1 MNDDGRTLPP
11 DPSDVAVIGLA
22 CRFPG
27 ADGPEAFWRNLR
39 AGVDSIS
46 FFSDEELL
54 AAGIPESVFR
64 APNYVRAHGV
74 IEGVELFD
82 AGFFGYA
89 PREAEV
95 MDPQQRLF
103 LECAWQALESAGYD
117 ASRVSSGEGAAV
129 IGVWGGVT
137 LSSYLLALH
146 PLRDRLQ
153 AIGVD
158 TTMLAVGN
166 DKDSLAPRIAYKLDL
181 RGPAVTVQTACS
193 TALVAVHMAC
203 QSLLAGETDMALAG
217 AVSLTLPM
225 KSGYLYQEGGI
236 FSPDGHCRA
245 FDERAAG
252 TVFGCGAGMVVL
264 KRLEEALADGD
275 TIHAV
280 LRGTAVNNDGAGKA
294 GFTAPSVAGQ
304 AEVIAEALANAGL
317 SPDDIGY
324 VEAHGTATALGDP
337 VEIAGLTRAFRSF
350 RGGKG
355 GSTRRG
361 FCALGTVKTNLGHL
375 EAAAGIAGLIKTVLA
390 LKHGEIPPS
399 LHFSR
404 PNPQIDFAASPFFVN
419 TELSPWPSGNR
430 VPRRAGVSSFGFG
443 GTNAHVVLEEPPA
456 PVSTA
461 AGEPAGAAAEPD
473 RPWHL
478 LLLSARSGAALRAAT
493 GNLVDFL
500 DRNPD
505 ADTAAVAYTLQAGR
519 RAFEHRRA
527 VACQNASDG
536 RDALASGD
544 PTRGVSGAHDGGERQ
559 VAFLFPGQ
567 GAQHP
572 GMARGIYKSEPLF
585 RAEIDRVADLF
596 FPATGVDLRRF
607 LTSTAPEEGELLE
620 RTENAQPALFA
631 VCYALAKLWRS
642 WGITPRAMLGNSL
655 GEYVA
660 ACLAGVFSLED
671 AVALVAARGRLMR
684 ELPAGDML
692 AVALPER
699 DLLPLLGPEISL
711 AAIHGAEMCIVSGP
725 PAAAAR
731 LQERLAERGV
741 ESPRLHTSH
750 AFHSAATDPIL
761 AAFEAEVRRVRLA
774 PPGIPVVSNVTGRF
788 LTPAEATDPAYWSR
802 HLRQTV
808 RLADGLGT
816 LLGLPG
822 AVLLE
827 VGPAQALSG
836 AARQHPARTPGQAVH
851 ASLPHPKDSREDGD
865 TLLTALGGLWVAGV
879 EVDWPAFH
887 AGRRRR
893 RVPLPTYP
901 FERQRYWIDFER
913 LAGTAAAPTTSIPG
927 IAAPTVETAAPL
939 ALQAPAPPAPTPSTT
954 AGGSYV
960 ANRYA
965 TAGEST
971 SYVAPG
977 NEIEEI
983 LADLWQ
989 TLLGIERVGV
999 EDNFF
1004 RLNGNSLIALQ
1015 ALSRIQAVFGVKL
1028 SVRSFFETPTVAG
1041 LSRIIA
1047 LRQPGLEALA
1057 EKARILEEV
1066 QGLSA
1071 AAVAAELTA
1080 PVPPLGP
1087 PPPPPPPSPVSPVES
1102 PREGDGADGRDLR
1115 FSLFFFSGNE
1125 SMFPEYKYELIV
1137 EAAKFADRNGFTA
1150 IWTPERHFHSF
1161 GGLYPNPSVLA
1172 AALAMVTERL
1182 SLRAGS
1188 VVLPLHN
1195 PIRVAEEWSVV
1206 DNLSRG
1212 RVGLSFASGFH
1223 PNDFTFSPAS
1233 FARRRDEMFE
1243 KIGALRQLWRG
1254 ERLRVP
1260 GGAGNEIDV
1269 EIFPKPVQRELPIWV
1284 TCANHPQTFEETGK
1298 IGANVLTSLIGLT
1311 TDALAERIALYRQ
1324 SLARHGHD
1332 PRKGQVAVMLHTFV
1346 GTDLAAVKEKVRGPF
1361 CDYLRSH
1368 TELLTSLAKSL
1379 HQSFDDQSFAKE
1391 DLEELL
1397 QMEFERYF
1405 ASGSLLG
1412 TPESCRA
1419 MVHRLREIGV
1429 DELGCLLDF
1438 GVDVPSIMES
1448 LQHLNEL
1455 RRRSAREALVAGP
1468 AAG

>member
-1 MNDDGRTLPP
+1 MSRDDDRTLPP
-11 DPSDVAVIGLA
+11 DPSDIAVIGIA

-27 ADGPEAFWRNLR
+27 ADGPDAFWRNLR
-39 AGVDSIS
+39 EGVESVS
-46 FFSDEELL
+46 FFSDEELQ
-54 AAGIPESVFR
+54 AAGIPESVYR
-64 APNYVRAHGV
+64 APNYVRAHAV
-74 IEGVELFD
+74 VKDVELFD
-82 AGFFGYA
+82 AGFFGYS

-103 LECAWQALESAGYD
+103 LECSWQALESAGYD
-117 ASRVSSGEGAAV
+117 ASRVSGGGGREGAV
-129 IGVWGGVT
+129 VGVWGGVT
-137 LSSYLLALH
+137 LSSYLLALN
-146 PLRDRLQ
+146 PLQERLRS
-153 AIGVD
+153 IGVD

-166 DKDSLAPRIAYKLDL
+166 DKDSLAPRVAYKLDL
-181 RGPAVTVQTACS
+181 RGPAITVQTACS
-193 TALVAVHMAC
+193 TSLVAVHMAC

-225 KSGYLYQEGGI
+225 NSGYLYQEGGI
-236 FSPDGHCRA
+236 LSPDGHCRS

-252 TVFGCGAGMVVL
+252 TVFGCGAGVVVL
-264 KRLEEALADGD
+264 KRLAEALADGD

-280 LRGTAVNNDGAGKA
+280 IRGTAVNNDGAGKV

-317 SPDDIGY
+317 SPDDISY

-337 VEIAGLTRAFRSF
+337 VEIAALSKAFRSF
-350 RGGKG
+350 PGAGGG
-355 GSTRRG
+355 TTRRG
-361 FCALGTVKTNLGHL
+361 YCALGTVKTNLGHL
-375 EAAAGIAGLIKTVLA
+375 EAAAGMAGLIKTILA
-390 LKHGEIPPS
+390 LRHGEIPPT
-399 LHFSR
+399 LHFAR
-404 PNPQIDFAASPFFVN
+404 PNPQIDFAGSPFFVN
-419 TELSPWPSGNR
+419 TELAPWPAGNIGDTGDTDGNPR
-430 VPRRAGVSSFGFG
+430 SRRAGVSSFGFG
-443 GTNAHVVLEEPPA
+443 GTNAHVVLEEPP
-456 PVSTA
+456 PST
-461 AGEPAGAAAEPD
+461 PTDPD

-478 LLLSARSGAALRAAT
+478 LVLSARSAGALGAAT
-493 GNLVDFL
+493 GNLAEFL
-500 DRNPD
+500 DQNPGI
-505 ADTAAVAYTLQAGR
+505 DTADVAYTLETGR

-527 VACQNASDG
+527 VACRNALDG
-536 RDALASGD
+536 RDALGD
-544 PTRGVSGAHDGGERQ
+544 PTRASTGVYDGRERQ

-572 GMARGIYKSEPLF
+572 GMARGIYAHEPVF
-585 RAEIDRVADLF
+585 RAEIDRCAELF
-596 FPATGVDLRRF
+596 QAHLGPGFDLRRF
-607 LTSTAPEEGELLE
+607 LTAAGPETAQEAELLE

-631 VCYALAKLWRS
+631 VCYALARLWQS
-642 WGITPRAMLGNSL
+642 WGIRPKAMLGNSL

-671 AVALVAARGRLMR
+671 AVALVAERGRLMR
-684 ELPAGDML
+684 ELPGGDML
-692 AVALPER
+692 AIALPESE
-699 DLLPLLGPEISL
+699 LLPLLATEPELSL
-711 AAIHGAEMCIVSGP
+711 AAIHGPEMCIVSGT

-731 LQERLAERGV
+731 LQERLLERGI
-741 ESPRLHTSH
+741 ECPQLHTSH
-750 AFHSAATDPIL
+750 AFHSPMMDPVV
-761 AAFEAEVRRVRLA
+761 APFEAFVRGVRLS
-774 PPGIPVVSNVTGRF
+774 PPRIPFVSNVTGRF
-788 LTPAEATDPAYWSR
+788 ITPAEATDPAYWSR

-808 RLADGLGT
+808 RLGDGLGT
-816 LLGLPG
+816 LLGRPG
-822 AVLLE
+822 MAFLE

-836 AARQHPARTPGQAVH
+836 AARQHPARTPAHAVQ
-851 ASLPHPKDSREDGD
+851 ASLPHPKDTREDVD
-865 TLLTALGGLWVAGV
+865 TLLSALGGLWVAGV
-879 EVDWPAFH
+879 EIDWTAVH

-901 FERQRYWIDFER
+901 FERQRYWIDFEK
-913 LAGTAAAPTTSIPG
+913 LAGTSAATSAGVVTAETT
-927 IAAPTVETAAPL
+927 VPL
-939 ALQAPAPPAPTPSTT
+939 ALQAAPPARPASPAKTPTATG
-954 AGGSYV
+954 GGSYV

-965 TAGEST
+965 TDGESS
-971 SYVAPG
+971 SYVAPR

-989 TLLGIERVGV
+989 TLLGVERVGV

-1004 RLNGNSLIALQ
+1004 RLNGNSLIVLQ

-1028 SVRSFFETPTVAG
+1028 KVRSFFETPTVAG
-1041 LSRIIA
+1041 LSAIIA

-1071 AAVAAELTA
+1071 RAVEAELTLPA
-1080 PVPPLGP
+1080 PPVIPAGP
-1087 PPPPPPPSPVSPVES
+1087 VVAAGV
-1102 PREGDGADGRDLR
+1102 GDGGDERALR

-1125 SMFPEYKYELIV
+1125 SMFPEYKYKLIV
-1137 EAAKFADRNGFTA
+1137 EAAKFADQNGFTA

-1212 RVGLSFASGFH
+1212 RAGLSFASGFH
-1223 PNDFTFSPAS
+1223 PNDFTFAPESY
-1233 FARRRDEMFE
+1233 ARRRDEMFE
-1243 KIGALRQLWRG
+1243 KIATLRRLWHG
-1254 ERLRVP
+1254 ERVRVP
-1260 GGAGNEIDV
+1260 GGAGNEIEV
-1269 EIFPKPVQRELPIWV
+1269 EIFPKPVQREVPLWI
-1284 TCANHPQTFEETGK
+1284 TCANNPQTFEQTGE

-1311 TDALAERIALYRQ
+1311 TDALAERIALYRT
-1324 SLARHGHD
+1324 SRARHGHD
-1332 PRKGQVAVMLHTFV
+1332 PETGQVAVMLHTFV
-1346 GTDLAAVKEKVRGPF
+1346 GTDLEIVKEKVRGPF
-1361 CDYLRSH
+1361 CNYLRSH
-1368 TELLTSLAKSL
+1368 TELLTSLARSL

-1419 MVHRLREIGV
+1419 MVQRLREIGV

-1438 GVDVPSIMES
+1438 GVDVPSIMAS
-1448 LQHLNEL
+1448 LEHLNEL
-1455 RRRSAREALVAGP
+1455 RRLSAREVVIAG
-1468 AAG
+1468 